1 MKSPRLIGSL
11 LFLGLHPLHAEIARW
26 ADASIPV
33 TDGLELW
40 LDASRENEAREAH
53 YMNRLADGQAM
64 ELWHDSSGKSRHLA
78 QWTNIFRPLW
88 KGGGVEFA
96 GDDYLAALITPGVES
111 RECTIFIV
119 AAPEHASGDFPALF
133 SAARRGEHDYTS
145 GLTIDFG
152 RAPGPDGLADFLNVE
167 GAGQTGAKNLF
178 IEPIATRRGHVF
190 TVTSS
195 SKGSAARVD
204 GEAHGKR
211 ERGAVAFAMD
221 RVAVG
226 ARFVEPEM
234 RHFFNGRIAEVIFFN
249 RTLAADEIAR
259 VEGWLGSKHAG
270 FLRPATPLAPR
281 GAHQDRPI
289 VQMLV
294 PGFTLEELPV
304 KVTNLNNIEYAPD
317 GRLFAAG
324 YDGRFHLLRD
334 TNGDDLEDKLDTF
347 SEETSD
353 NYPLGMVVKDG
364 MPHALLS
371 DEIVR
376 FRDTNGDG
384 IPDQRETVAKGWDD
398 PKLRDDPGLMHRRV
412 DSALALAAG
421 PDGSWYITMG
431 SANPGNGYWQKA
443 EGDIWAPDAVKTGK
457 PAYTADKRRG
467 CLLRI
472 SPDGRKVEQLNSG
485 LRYIMSLQWDRHG
498 ELFGT
503 DQEGATWL
511 PNGNP
516 FDELLHLQTS
526 RHYGFP
532 PRHPKL
538 LPDVVDEP
546 SVWDYSPQH
555 QSTCGFR
562 FNGPAQDRPRFG
574 PEFWAHD
581 AIVVGESRGKLWRTT
596 LEKTAAGYVAGN
608 RLFASVGMLIT
619 DCSISPKG
627 ELVICCHSGPP
638 DWGSGPAKEGRLF
651 KIRYADPAAPQP
663 VLAWA
668 TDPTTSVIAFDR
680 TLTAS
685 DWQNLAQ
692 RVHVEGGRFVG
703 AGDRFE
709 AIRPGYAVVR
719 AQQTEPGFQLPVSS
733 AVLGSDG
740 RSMVIKTEP
749 RTKAVG
755 YAIAIDMPRKE
766 EGIKQVDAI
775 DLAHT
780 LGGLAA
786 TWKGTD
792 GSGWAGWL
800 PHPDFAVAKTL
811 TRGSAAH
818 DVTWDR
824 LSQPGKLV
832 LQTQLDLSHML
843 QPAVQPG
850 SKLDYTP
857 EPETVTITLKS
868 DAALS
873 VNAPGCVVK
882 PGGREVS
889 FTKKVTGDDWQ
900 ELTIELATPATT
912 LEATFTTVIDSRPRP
927 LGIRRFLMPF
937 ATKPAP
943 METKSTV
950 PQIAGGNYAN
960 GHRLFMGKATC
971 FTCHQIRGEGHAVG
985 PDLSNTAH
993 RDYASV
999 LRDLEDPNATI
1010 NPDAVAYQVTL
1021 KNGGSAVGTRIG
1033 ETATELKLAT
1043 PGGQVS
1049 TVKKSEILKTT
1060 ALPVSLMPP
1069 GLLSV
1074 LSEQERKDLMTFLL
1088 TTSQRD
1094 E

>member
-1 MKSPRLIGSL
+1 MKNTLTFSL
-11 LFLGLHPLHAEIARW
+11 LLALAARGEIARW

-33 TDGLELW
+33 TNGLELW

-78 QWTNIFRPLW
+78 QWSHVFRPLW
-88 KGGGVEFA
+88 KGGSVEFL
-96 GDDYLAALITPGVES
+96 GDDYLAALLTPGLES
-111 RECTIFIV
+111 RECTIFTV
-119 AAPEHASGDFPALF
+119 AAPDGAGGDFPALF
-133 SAARRGEHDYTS
+133 SAAQRDEHDYTS

-167 GAGQTGAKNLF
+167 GAGQSGERNLF
-178 IEPIATRRGHVF
+178 IKPVATRRGHVF
-190 TVTSS
+190 TIASS
-195 SKGSAARVD
+195 AKASTARVD

-211 ERGAVAFAMD
+211 DRGDVAFGMH

-234 RHFFNGRIAEVIFFN
+234 RHFFHGRIAEVVFFN
-249 RTLAADEIAR
+249 RSLTPDEIAK
-259 VEGWLGSKHAG
+259 VEEWLKAKHAG
-270 FLRPATPLAPR
+270 FLRAPAPLAPR
-281 GAHQDRPI
+281 GAEQDRPI

-294 PGFTLEELPV
+294 PGFTVEELPV
-304 KVTNLNNIEYAPD
+304 KVTNLNNIEYAAD

-334 TNGDDLEDKLDTF
+334 TNDDGLEDKLDTF
-347 SEETSD
+347 SGETSD

-364 MPHALLS
+364 MPHALLA

-376 FRDTNGDG
+376 FRDNDGDG
-384 IPDQRETVAKGWDD
+384 VPDQRESVVKGWDD
-398 PKLRDDPGLMHRRV
+398 PKLRDDPTLMHRRV

-421 PDGSWYITMG
+421 PDGSWYVTMG

-457 PAYTADKRRG
+457 PAYSPDKRRG

-472 SPDGRKVEQLNSG
+472 SPDGKVEQLNSG

-516 FDELLHLQTS
+516 FDELLHLQTG

-538 LPDVVDEP
+538 LPGVVDEP
-546 SVWDYSPQH
+546 SVWDYAPQH

-562 FNGPAQDRPRFG
+562 FNGPAKDRPRFG

-581 AIVVGESRGKLWRTT
+581 AIVTGESRGKLWRTT

-608 RLFASVGMLIT
+608 QLFASVGMLIT
-619 DCSISPKG
+619 DCTISPRG

-638 DWGSGPAKEGRLF
+638 DWGTGPAKEGRLF
-651 KIRYADPAAPQP
+651 KIRYTDPAAPQP

-668 TDPTTSVIAFDR
+668 ADPTTSVIAFDR
-680 TLTAS
+680 PLAAS

-692 RVHVEGGRFVG
+692 RVHVEGGRFVE

-719 AQQTEPGFQLPVSS
+719 AQQTEPRLQLPVTS
-733 AVLGSDG
+733 AALGGDG
-740 RSMVIKTEP
+740 RSIVIKTEP

-755 YAIAIDMPRKE
+755 YAIALDVPRRE
-766 EGIKQVDAI
+766 EGIKQADAI

-780 LGGLAA
+780 LGGLDA
-786 TWKGTD
+786 TWKGQD
-792 GSGWAGWL
+792 GSDWAGWL
-800 PHPDFAVAKTL
+800 PHPDLAVAKTL
-811 TRGSAAH
+811 TRGSASH
-818 DVTWDR
+818 DAAWDH
-824 LSQPGKLV
+824 LSRPGKLV
-832 LQTQLDLSHML
+832 LQSQLDLSHLL

-868 DAALS
+868 DATVS
-873 VNAPGCVVK
+873 VEAPGCLVK
-882 PGGREVS
+882 SGGRTVS
-889 FTKKVTGDDWQ
+889 FTKKVTGDDLQ

-912 LEATFTTVIDSRPRP
+912 LEATFTTAIDERPRP

-943 METKSTV
+943 MATKAAI
-950 PQIAGGNYAN
+950 PQIAGGNWEN
-960 GHRLFMGKATC
+960 GKQLYHGKATC

-999 LRDLEDPNATI
+999 LRDINDPSATI

-1021 KNGGSAVGTRIG
+1021 KGGGSVVGTRVG
-1033 ETATELKLAT
+1033 ETATELKLAA
-1043 PGGQVS
+1043 PGGHVS
-1049 TVKKSEILKTT
+1049 VVRKSEIVKNT

-1069 GLLSV
+1069 GLLSL
-1074 LSEQERKDLMTFLL
+1074 LSEEERKDLMTFLL
-1088 TTSQRD
+1088 TTPQRD